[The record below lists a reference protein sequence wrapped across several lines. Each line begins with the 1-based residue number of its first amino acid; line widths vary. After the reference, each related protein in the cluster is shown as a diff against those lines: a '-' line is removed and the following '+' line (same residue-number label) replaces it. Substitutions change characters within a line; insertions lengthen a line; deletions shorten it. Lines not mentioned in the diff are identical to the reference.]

1 MKKLF
6 YCLSFLCSLMAL
18 SFSVSSCTKD
28 VTVEKESTQ
37 TGAQQPTLPH
47 KYKIDGKE
55 VEKDAFFAT
64 LIGNKASLRD
74 LSGDMSSVAERYRV
88 VEELARPEPTGASN
102 VTNAF
107 TETQAYIDYA
117 LSSGKSYVPVL
128 ETAYSDLAT
137 YAESSGAIAS
147 FEQTGVVPEDYMRYM
162 NDYLRVHNLPYDN
175 FGSGSAQ
182 TRSLTCSVNKDCNNQ
197 GAGWLFARNPWLGMF
212 GFNDNISR
220 FFMVGTGYADIFD
233 RTFFRSRIVTIW
245 KYRLSDDSQNPW
257 SVVFCD
263 SYQYANDRASS
274 WFSM

>member
-1 MKKLF
+1 
-6 YCLSFLCSLMAL
+6 MAL

-37 TGAQQPTLPH
+37 TDVQQPTLPH

-55 VEKDAFFAT
+55 VEKAAFFTT

-74 LSGDMSSVAERYRV
+74 LSSNMSLIAERYRV
-88 VEELARPEPTGASN
+88 VEELERPEPTGASN

-175 FGSGSAQ
+175 FGGAQ
-182 TRSLTCSVNKDCNNQ
+182 TRSLTCSVNKDCDNQ
-197 GAGWLFARNPWLGMF
+197 GNGWLFARNPWLGMF
-212 GFNDNISR
+212 GFNNNISR

-245 KYRLSDDSQNPW
+245 KYNPFDPS
-257 SVVFCD
+257 SVIFCD